1 MDERGARKKM
11 RQRGLYAAQVA
22 GSGAGSMG
30 RRRRLYAQEQEREG
44 SGAGDAGA
52 GGRDGTRKGE
62 R

>member
-1 MDERGARKKM
+1 MW
-11 RQRGLYAAQVA
+11 QHGLYAAQAA
-22 GSGAGSMG
+22 GNIARSMG

-52 GGRDGTRKGE
+52 GGRDGARKGE